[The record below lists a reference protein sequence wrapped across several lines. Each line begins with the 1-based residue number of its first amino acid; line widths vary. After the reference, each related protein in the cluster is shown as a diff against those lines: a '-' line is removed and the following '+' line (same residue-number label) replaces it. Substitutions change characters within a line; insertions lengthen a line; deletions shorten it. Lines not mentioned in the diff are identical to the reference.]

1 MPVYQTREI
10 SETIKLGIWK
20 ISETTDQLLQEF
32 ESRGSDRSRVFRS
45 PNRLRVKQWLA
56 TRLLLRRFFDDA
68 VITYDKLGKPA
79 LNNGWY
85 ISVSHSEELVA
96 IILNKDAPCGI
107 DIERYSSKLEVIK
120 HKFLNESDLK
130 SVTLADHLTL
140 YWGAKEALYKVYG
153 QKQVLFIEHLFI
165 EEFSADRAGFR
176 GRIDSGDLQAK
187 LPMTWEKIDSHI
199 LAYTC

>member
-10 SETIKLGIWK
+10 SDTIRLGVWK
-20 ISETTDQLLQEF
+20 ISETTDELLQEF
-32 ESRGSDRSRVFRS
+32 IHIGFDRTGIFRS

-56 TRLLLRRFFDDA
+56 TRLLLSRFFSDA
-68 VITYDKLGKPA
+68 EITYDNLGKPG
-79 LNNGWY
+79 LDNGWF
-85 ISVSHSEELVA
+85 ISISHSEDLVA
-96 IILNKDAPCGI
+96 IILNKNTHCGI

-153 QKQVLFIEHLFI
+153 KKQVLFIEHLFI
-165 EEFSADRAGFR
+165 EDFCADRAGFR
-176 GRIDSGDLQAK
+176 GRIHSGDLQAE
-187 LPMTWEKIDSHI
+187 LPMAWEKIDNHI